1 MKVGK
6 VLRRFATKDGREAV
20 LRTPRWED
28 LDDLME
34 FINSLVEEGADI
46 CRNKKVTREE
56 EAEWLGRRLADLEN
70 DKIFFMVAEVDGKVV
85 ANSEIGK
92 KGGYSSH
99 VGGVGIGIRQDYRD
113 MGIGTEMLKTL
124 TAQAEKMGLK
134 MLTLGVF
141 SSNDRAIHVYNKV
154 GFKETGRIPKEIYK
168 DGKYIDHIIMTKE
181 IRRMV
186 SP

>member
-1 MKVGK
+1 MESGK
-6 VLRRFATKDGREAV
+6 ILRRFTVKDGREVV

-28 LDDLME
+28 LDDLVE
-34 FINSLVEEGADI
+34 YINSLVEEGADI
-46 CRNKKVTREE
+46 SMDREVTRDE
-56 EAEWLGRRLADLEN
+56 EAEWLGRQLAALE
-70 DKIFFMVAEVDGKVV
+70 KGEKLWLVADVDGKVV
-85 ANSEIGK
+85 ANSEINK

-113 MGIGTEMLKTL
+113 MGIGTEMLRTL
-124 TAQAEKMGLK
+124 IAQAEEMDLK

-154 GFKETGRIPKEIYK
+154 GFRETGRIPKEIYK

-181 IRRMV
+181 IQHIPN
-186 SP
+186 S

>member
-1 MKVGK
+1 MKTGK
-6 VLRRFATKDGREAV
+6 ILHRFRAEDGREV
-20 LRTPRWED
+20 ILRTPRWED
-28 LDDLME
+28 LDDLTE

-46 CRNKKVTREE
+46 SRNKKVTREE

-113 MGIGTEMLKTL
+113 IGIGTEMLRAL
-124 TAQAEKMGLK
+124 IAQAEEMGLK

-154 GFKETGRIPKEIYK
+154 GFKETGRIPNEICK

-181 IRRMV
+181 IQHMPD
-186 SP
+186 S